1 MQFTDWSVNF
11 HIALKAM
18 FYLLNDICPSN
29 MCNSESNLPQLSQT
43 HVVAKQSSV
52 HNMGMCHI
60 KLLMVI

>member
-1 MQFTDWSVNF
+1 
-11 HIALKAM
+11 M
-18 FYLLNDICPSN
+18 F
-29 MCNSESNLPQLSQT
+29 NSESNLPQLSQT